1 MFVFSWSFKKNYFVR
16 SQTIVHFSTILFVLW
31 INDRSVNRSF
41 SKIFHSVN
49 CVFSLKKKIV
59 FFFISS
65 KKSFI
70 GRSIKFFRSIV
81 RYFFVCFKKC
91 LTSVF
96 HPFSPFFTKNLCSF
110 SKISFPEKTMPISW
124 GSVVEQDLNLNVFFF
139 FSHFSSF
146 LRSKLIG
153 ISISWASEQFTLQY
167 YIFWYFSDNLLFL
180 SCCYYSNIFLMFFYI
195 FLRFF

>member
-1 MFVFSWSFKKNYFVR
+1 MFLV
-16 SQTIVHFSTILFVLW
+16 
-31 INDRSVNRSF
+31 
-41 SKIFHSVN
+41 
-49 CVFSLKKKIV
+49 KKKIV
-59 FFFISS
+59 FFNFFE
-65 KKSFI
+65 KNLY
-70 GRSIKFFRSIV
+70 RSLNKILSIDRSVFFRL
-81 RYFFVCFKKC
+81 FKKMFNFC
-91 LTSVF
+91 TT
-96 HPFSPFFTKNLCSF
+96 PFFTKKFCSF